1 MNKLVF
7 LLFPALL
14 VLFFAC
20 EDDDSSRLELLTTP
34 VWVSDSLLINGTGA
48 GGAGQM
54 LEDFNGEVDF
64 QTDGTV
70 YLGTEPGT
78 WSFLAN
84 ETQLMLESP
93 ELPVPLVLNIIELT
107 ETSLKVS
114 TTIPNPENPEESY
127 QIRMTFLAK

>member
-1 MNKLVF
+1 MNKLVYF
-7 LLFPALL
+7 LFPVLV

-20 EDDDSSRLELLTTP
+20 EEEDSSRLELLTTP
-34 VWVSDSLLINGTGA
+34 VWQSDSLLVNGTGA
-48 GGAGQM
+48 GDAGQL

-70 YLGTEPGT
+70 DLGTATGT
-78 WSFLAN
+78 WQFLAG

-93 ELPVPLVLNIIELT
+93 EVPVPLVLNINELT
-107 ETSLKVS
+107 ETSLKVT

-127 QIRMTFLAK
+127 HVRMTFLAK